1 MAFATIRY
9 ATLRTPL
16 RSSAYRLRKIA
27 DPLYVIGI
35 SEPGSLRVFLCFKN
49 AHNYAAWR
57 CLRLDVLV
65 PAQYAHPALER
76 SPVESGLA
84 FDLAITDRRPSEH
97 PTGAAGLVRL
107 PQNQPPVQPDCRAH
121 PREVAFFEQ
130 HASESRVEV
139 FFAHTRRGN
148 QWRRTKPSR
157 TTTLQLR
164 RTATRSICLQP
175 STAPAVRQPNLYE
188 ASARK
193 IRRFESSDLLDC
205 RA

>member
-16 RSSAYRLRKIA
+16 RRSAYRLRKIA

-35 SEPGSLRVFLCFKN
+35 SEPNSLRVFLCFKN

-107 PQNQPPVQPDCRAH
+107 PQNQIAEPIRAKWRSSNSTPRSPVLK
-121 PREVAFFEQ
+121 FFSRIQDAATSDAEQ
-130 HASESRVEV
+130 SPLGRLHCNCAGLRPAQFVCSRQQ
-139 FFAHTRRGN
+139 RP
-148 QWRRTKPSR
+148 Q
-157 TTTLQLR
+157 
-164 RTATRSICLQP
+164 
-175 STAPAVRQPNLYE
+175 
-188 ASARK
+188 
-193 IRRFESSDLLDC
+193 
-205 RA
+205 